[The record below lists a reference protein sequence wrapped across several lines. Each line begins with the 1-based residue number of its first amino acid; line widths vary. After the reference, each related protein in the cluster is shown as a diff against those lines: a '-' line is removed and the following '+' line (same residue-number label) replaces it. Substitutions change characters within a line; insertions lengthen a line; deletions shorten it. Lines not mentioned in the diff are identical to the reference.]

1 MKSTM
6 TKLGALT
13 LKGGLGELKNSLSAD
28 EYGGAPILGVK
39 GACLVGHGSSNETA
53 IKNGILVAARTV
65 RLDVSGIIAQIVSPA
80 E

>member
-1 MKSTM
+1 M
-6 TKLGALT
+6 
-13 LKGGLGELKNSLSAD
+13 
-28 EYGGAPILGVK
+28 GVK

-65 RLDVSGIIAQIVSPA
+65 RLDVSGIIAQTISAA